1 MDEILRELGIDLDGT
16 YDSEGGYVVDLNSS
30 ADFGKVYS
38 KLDKNDDLNFLESN
52 SLLTTD
58 NASLIYRYED
68 EVEITLLGDFNND
81 KYQLVVNKL

>member
-1 MDEILRELGIDLDGT
+1 MEEILKELGISLDGI
-16 YDSEGGYVVDLNSS
+16 YDSEGGYVIDLNSS
-30 ADFGKVYS
+30 ADFGKIYS
-38 KLDKNDDLNFLESN
+38 KLDKNNDLNFLESN

-81 KYQLVVNKL
+81 KYQLVINKL

>member
-1 MDEILRELGIDLDGT
+1 MEEILKELGISLDGT
-16 YDSEGGYVVDLNSS
+16 YDSEGGYVIDLNSS

-81 KYQLVVNKL
+81 KYQLVINKL

>member
-30 ADFGKVYS
+30 ASFGKVYS
-38 KLDKNDDLNFLESN
+38 KLDKNEDLNFLESN

-58 NASLIYRYED
+58 NASLI
-68 EVEITLLGDFNND
+68 
-81 KYQLVVNKL
+81 

>member
-1 MDEILRELGIDLDGT
+1 MDEILRELGIDLEGT

-30 ADFGKVYS
+30 NQFGKIYS
-38 KLDKNDDLNFLESN
+38 KLDKSDDLNFLESN
-52 SLLTTD
+52 SILTTD

-68 EVEITLLGDFNND
+68 EAELTLLGDFNND